1 MSTVSSPI
9 PAPAKDSAPTPA
21 ARQTAV
27 VVLVGLSGEKRE
39 IPAAS
44 CTVARVMAQRIVAK
58 RPRSLREIKVVSGDR
73 IVLRWRSSTSWHLVR
88 S

>member
-1 MSTVSSPI
+1 MSTVSSPT
-9 PAPAKDSAPTPA
+9 PAPGKDSAVPPPTRPA
-21 ARQTAV
+21 AV

-58 RPRSLREIKVVSGDR
+58 RPRSLREIKVMSGDR
-73 IVLRWRSSTSWHLVR
+73 IVLKWRSSTSWHLVR